1 MEVGEMNPLRR
12 VFGIVVT
19 NVGRIA
25 FRVLLLLT
33 GQKWFGPGLNSKA
46 QQIHIECY
54 FFHPAA
60 LLKKFDEN
68 RRKEICW

>member
-25 FRVLLLLT
+25 FRVLLLQT
-33 GQKWFGPGLNSKA
+33 GQKWEKLAIYCN
-46 QQIHIECY
+46 
-54 FFHPAA
+54 
-60 LLKKFDEN
+60 
-68 RRKEICW
+68 